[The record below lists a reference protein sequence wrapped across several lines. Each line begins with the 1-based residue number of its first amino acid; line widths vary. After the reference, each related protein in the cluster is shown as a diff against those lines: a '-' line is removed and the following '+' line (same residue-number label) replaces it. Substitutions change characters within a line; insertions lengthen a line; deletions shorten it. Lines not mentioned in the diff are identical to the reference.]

1 MANLAKV
8 KVNRFQTGPRPLQIN
23 TLFMFEG
30 KIPNESKVIAFTRN
44 HTDDADEDDDNDRI
58 K

>member
-1 MANLAKV
+1 MDVSWPIWPRSRSTGFKLA
-8 KVNRFQTGPRPLQIN
+8 QDHYS
-23 TLFMFEG
+23 